1 MYGFAL
7 KLAFGVDGGIE
18 DVRFVQTE
26 HHRACRAAPGCIG
39 GFDVE
44 AVFFFVV
51 MIGRVQMV
59 EIDGLLVKTLAHAD
73 FAGFQTVEIGGNG
86 QVYAVG
92 QAF

>member
-1 MYGFAL
+1 M
-7 KLAFGVDGGIE
+7 
-18 DVRFVQTE
+18 
-26 HHRACRAAPGCIG
+26 
-39 GFDVE
+39 E

-73 FAGFQTVEIGGNG
+73 FAGFQMVEIGGNG